1 MMRVLLTGP
10 PRCGKTTLVERVV
23 EGVRGRVRLAGFFT
37 SEVRD
42 GGDRSGFDVVALDGR
57 RGVLS
62 RKGGRGGP
70 RVGSYSVD
78 LGSFERIGV
87 AALQDPSAEAF
98 VIDEIGLME
107 LHSRAFKE
115 AVTALLDGPRPVLA
129 TIRYKSEPFCD
140 SIKARP
146 EVELIVVS
154 QANRDGLVGELAGR
168 LLRECGKA

>member
-23 EGVRGRVRLAGFFT
+23 QGVRGRVRLGGFFT
-37 SEVRD
+37 SEVRE

-70 RVGSYSVD
+70 RVGGYTVD
-78 LGSFERIGV
+78 LGSFERVGV
-87 AALQDPSAEAF
+87 AALEDPSAEAF

-107 LHSRAFKE
+107 LRSRAFKE
-115 AVTALLDGPRPVLA
+115 AVGALLDGPRPVLA
-129 TIRYKSEPFCD
+129 TIRYKPEPFCD
-140 SIKARP
+140 SVKARP
-146 EVELIVVS
+146 GAELVVVS

-168 LLRECGKA
+168 LLQECGRA

>member
-23 EGVRGRVRLAGFFT
+23 ESVGGKVRLAGFFT

-70 RVGSYSVD
+70 RVGSYTVD
-78 LGSFERIGV
+78 LGSFERVGV
-87 AALQDPSAEAF
+87 SALKDPSAEAF

-115 AVTALLDGPRPVLA
+115 AVSAVLGGPRPVLA
-129 TIRYKSEPFCD
+129 TIRYKSEPLCD

-146 EVELIVVS
+146 GVELVVVS
-154 QANRDGLVGELAGR
+154 QANRDALVGELCGR
-168 LLRECGKA
+168 LLRACGKG